1 MDSLNVICKCCQ
13 NSSNTDT
20 LVSGGLSLL
29 LVIAT
34 VLIAINQFLQQK
46 KNHEENLLL
55 NRESRILDIF
65 NTYADCGRLFIK
77 WFSGANLKLLIV
89 PDESEAMS
97 LREQRF
103 KLNKAYN
110 EATLIF
116 EEDSHIVQRLRIIYD
131 KFANLC
137 EEELKFI
144 TSQKSH
150 LEQAFKDVQQQFP
163 HYNLNQ
169 RSDVYS
175 YSDATASFNELIY
188 SDEIRE
194 IESHVFS
201 FISNEFSKEAF
212 DDYFKPYINRI
223 PQKNL

>member
-1 MDSLNVICKCCQ
+1 MDSLNAICECCQ
-13 NSSNTDT
+13 NSSNMDT
-20 LVSGGLSLL
+20 IVSGTLSLL

-34 VLIAINQFLQQK
+34 VAIAISQFCQQK
-46 KNHEENLLL
+46 RNHEENLLL

-77 WFSGANLKLLIV
+77 WFSGTDLKLLIV
-89 PDESEAMS
+89 PDENEAMS

-110 EATLIF
+110 EASLIF
-116 EEDSHIVQRLRIIYD
+116 EEDALITKRLRMIYD
-131 KFANLC
+131 RFAGLC

-144 TSQKSH
+144 TSQRSL
-150 LEQAFKDVQQQFP
+150 LEESFKTVQQNYP
-163 HYNLNQ
+163 HYNLKQ

-175 YSDATASFNELIY
+175 YSDASNLFNSLID
-188 SDEIRE
+188 SDEIRM
-194 IESHVFS
+194 IEAHVFS
-201 FISNEFSKEAF
+201 FLDEFSKETF

-223 PQKNL
+223 PERKK